1 LSGASHFSGTVQP
14 GRGLGSA
21 LMADCDVVDRLEAL
35 AGFRLVP
42 GTLNVRLSEPLERG
56 PSWRYVAASEVEP
69 DWEARTG
76 QAGYFILA
84 VVVCERHR
92 GLAFQAEERDEPG
105 YPPDQ
110 IELLSEVHLRGELGL
125 VDGDPIEVRELRP
138 AE

>member
-1 LSGASHFSGTVQP
+1 LT
-14 GRGLGSA
+14 
-21 LMADCDVVDRLEAL
+21 ADRDVVDRLAAL
-35 AGFRLVP
+35 AGFPLVP
-42 GTLNVRLSEPLERG
+42 GTLNVRLPGPLERG
-56 PSWRYVAASEVEP
+56 PGWRHIHASDVGP

-76 QAGYFILA
+76 QAGYFILP
-84 VVVCERHR
+84 VLIGGRYR

-110 IELLSEVHLRGELGL
+110 IELLSEVHLRGAFGL